1 MNRLASLL
9 ALILTPPAFADEPVE
24 LVFIANEGVV
34 IRQGELAVG
43 IDTPAWNSYDGTYA
57 IPSPA
62 MRQAMTHGGYPVGNL
77 DALLFTHIHGDHF
90 DAEGAVAIV
99 RANPGEPAIM
109 AADQVVD
116 VFVEAGGDESDAI
129 PLGLVSDGCVMG
141 PGNECQ
147 EYSTYEYFF
156 LGIELEARPRID
168 VDARPLFHR
177 EGIEHWTYRVEIGGV
192 SILHLGDTQPQQADF
207 SIWNGV
213 EFDVILYPYWF
224 RQMPQ
229 GQAFLAAHP
238 ESRAIAFHIPANASA
253 LQVQQALGG
262 AEYLHGEG
270 QTLIL
275 REGAE

>member
-1 MNRLASLL
+1 MIRLIAT
-9 ALILTPPAFADEPVE
+9 ALILLTPAAFADEPVE
-24 LVFIANEGVV
+24 LTFIANEGVI
-34 IRQGELAVG
+34 IRHGELAVA

-77 DALLFTHIHGDHF
+77 YALLFTHVHGDHF

-99 RANPGEPAIM
+99 RTNPGEPAIM

-116 VFVEAGGDESDAI
+116 VFRDAGGDESDAI

-141 PGNECQ
+141 SENECQ
-147 EYSTYEYFF
+147 EYATYEYFF
-156 LGIELEARPRID
+156 LGIDLEARPRID

-177 EGIEHWTYRVEIGGV
+177 EGIEHWTYRVVIGGV

-207 SIWNGV
+207 STWDGV
-213 EFDVILYPYWF
+213 QFDVILYPYWF
-224 RQMPQ
+224 QQMAQ

-238 ESRAIAFHIPANASA
+238 ESRTIAFHIPANASA
-253 LQVQQALGG
+253 LQVQQALGEN
-262 AEYLHGEG
+262 EYLHTEESGE
-270 QTLIL
+270 
-275 REGAE
+275 